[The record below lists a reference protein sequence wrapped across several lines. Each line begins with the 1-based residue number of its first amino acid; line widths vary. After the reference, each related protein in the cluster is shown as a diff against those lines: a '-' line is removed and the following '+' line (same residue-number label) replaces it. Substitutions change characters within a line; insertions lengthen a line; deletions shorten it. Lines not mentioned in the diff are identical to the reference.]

1 MAFFLIYIIFILSF
15 TKGILELI
23 GIPETLLQ
31 LGIEVLIILL
41 FSIAFLRTVKFK
53 KFVFPGT
60 AVIFS
65 LFVIVTISYSFNDV
79 DLIQTTLFFRKF
91 GFYILFFYSIFNVT
105 LTQIQKDKLLSLL
118 IFLFLIQIPAALIKL
133 FVLGGTLEK
142 IVGTMS
148 VMEGSLATTMPLLPI
163 AYLISHYLN
172 YKKIKDIV
180 FVLLFISIGLISNKL
195 GILFYVIILFLFLSY
210 FHSSPK
216 LYLPNFKFIKNILIN
231 SIYLTIIFSLFVI
244 LNPRAN
250 PEHKVGGSIDLD
262 YLIEFTQDY
271 QTLDLQTGVEGDGR
285 FDAPFVALDRL
296 YNGGLL
302 NVLFG
307 FGPGDIVQSSLTKYD
322 NPLLEKYNIGY
333 GGRLG
338 LVWFLMQVGVVGT
351 VLFILFHLY
360 LLKRLFVIYRVLYL
374 DSNAKVLTLTAI
386 GFSLLFFLDFL
397 TYSPEMIHSPGV
409 TLTYYFGIFYILST
423 FKNQINYGA
432 KND

>member
-1 MAFFLIYIIFILSF
+1 MAFYLIYIIFILSF
-15 TKGILELI
+15 TKGVLELI

-31 LGIEVLIILL
+31 LGIEILIILL
-41 FSIAFLRTVKFK
+41 FSIAFLKTIKFK
-53 KFVFPGT
+53 KFVFPGVT
-60 AVIFS
+60 VVFS
-65 LFVIVTISYSFNDV
+65 LFVIMTISYSFNDV
-79 DLIQTTLFFRKF
+79 DLIQATLFFRKF
-91 GFYILFFYSIFNVT
+91 GFYILFFYAIFNVM
-105 LTQIQKDKLLSLL
+105 LTKVQKDKLLSLL

-142 IVGTMS
+142 IVGTMT

-172 YKKIKDIV
+172 YQKIKDIILI
-180 FVLLFISIGLISNKL
+180 LLFIGIGLISNKL
-195 GILFYVIILFLFLSY
+195 GILFYVMILFLFLSY

-262 YLIEFTQDY
+262 YLVKFTQDY

-307 FGPGDIVQSSLTKYD
+307 FGPGDIVQSSLIKFD
-322 NPLLEKYNIGY
+322 DPLLEKYNIGY

-351 VLFILFHLY
+351 LLFILFHLY
-360 LLKRLFVIYRVLYL
+360 LLKRLFIIYRSIYL
-374 DSNAKVLTLTAI
+374 EPNAKVLTLTAI

-423 FKNQINYGA
+423 FNENKPTRSNNQ
-432 KND
+432 